1 MQKSE
6 NSKISSESYWST
18 AMPFSCRA
26 SYLPF
31 LPTPDTKQTGQNSM
45 TNEGNYF
52 NILEK
57 AVKLFKKL
65 MQN

>member
-1 MQKSE
+1 
-6 NSKISSESYWST
+6 
-18 AMPFSCRA
+18 MPFSCRA